1 MRILVAEPDES
12 VSVSLMELLRTDS
25 YKVDIASTGEDA
37 VQMAKAVD
45 YDLIIMALRFPR
57 LNGLEV
63 LKRLRALKK
72 LLPVLVVTKIN
83 STENRVAA
91 LDLGADDYMTRPF
104 VIRELLAR
112 IRALL
117 RRTSALHDLTLRV
130 ADLEVD
136 RVARTVK
143 RDRRKI
149 ELTPKEFALL
159 EYLIRNTGKH
169 LTRSMILR
177 DIWGRPSDSASTV
190 VEVYINYLRKKVDS
204 GFKRK
209 LIRTVRGGGYQIGD
223 PDWAGPMP
231 HGQSAPYSEWVSG
244 RHPRSNMH

>member
-12 VSVSLMELLRTDS
+12 VSVSLLQPLLSES
-25 YKVDIASTGEDA
+25 YNVDIASTGEDA
-37 VQMAKAVD
+37 VQMARAVD
-45 YDLIIMALRFPR
+45 YDLIIMDMQFPR

-72 LLPVLVVTKIN
+72 LLPVLVLTKMT
-83 STENRVAA
+83 STESRVAA
-91 LDLGADDYMTRPF
+91 LDLGADDYMTQPF
-104 VIRELLAR
+104 AIRELLAR
-112 IRALL
+112 VRALL
-117 RRTSALHDLTLRV
+117 RRTSTLHDLTLRV

-143 RDRRKI
+143 RGRQKI
-149 ELTPKEFALL
+149 GLTSKEFALL
-159 EYLIRNTGKH
+159 EYLILNAGKR
-169 LTRSMILR
+169 LTRPMILR
-177 DIWGRPSDSASTV
+177 DIWGMPSDSASTV

-223 PDWAGPMP
+223 PDWAGQMP
-231 HGQSAPYSEWVSG
+231 HRQSAAHSDWVSG
-244 RHPRSNMH
+244 RFPRSNKD